1 MAKKKNNNDEPTLP
15 LVRIGQLP
23 IGQLAEECYTLYG
36 AYVNTHRAI
45 ANVADGCKVSYK
57 RIIYMMTK
65 HPKGKD
71 VPTHEFVPSLS
82 EVHPHSTDGCE
93 GLNAALVRSGV
104 FSGHGFFGNT
114 DIDGTVNPHAATRY
128 TKNRLS
134 DTYWEVIGDLIKE
147 VPYEESP
154 QGPLEPE
161 YIPLA
166 LPLCLR
172 WDTKVRLTDGR
183 DITMKELAE
192 EFKNGKDNFVL
203 SCNLDGDFSVSK
215 IIDAQKTKTTNNYVK
230 ITLDNGEVINS
241 TRDHLFMLRDGSYK
255 KAEDLVVN
263 ESLMPGY
270 TDTSS
275 DGRACIKNNYSL
287 NCPPIY
293 RLSDLYNIS
302 HGVYDDSKKMMIHH
316 KDKNKLN
323 DNPDNLIRLTRSEH
337 SKLHA
342 EDLVVRTKSDEVR
355 QRIKDGIKKY
365 WSDEN
370 NRIKASIRWKELG
383 DIVSDRSKRNWK
395 VKGDIADLNG
405 KTWRD
410 ISRENITKY
419 NKSDLAKENL
429 KKYWESEKGLE
440 RRKNITV
447 KANLDPDNTR
457 KALRGKIMTKFK
469 SLIKDSGKTFN
480 EALDQITNQK
490 NFLKWFS
497 DVNDFLEME
506 KTYNHNIVSIEF
518 IESDI
523 EEDFYDITVDSR
535 YHNFLLSAGVVVHNC
550 MYMKGGLVQGL
561 GVGISTL
568 YPNFSPWSMY
578 QALKEDNPNLLEP
591 NVDLILDKTNSELDK
606 LWNTG
611 VGRVIYSYKISKSI
625 SPDGKS
631 EGVLFETKD
640 GTELFT
646 PAIKKFDKLVEDGKV
661 YIENLTDK
669 SGAKLFIGRVPGA
682 RGISYDDIEAI
693 ARKICFNSSK
703 YQLNV
708 TDGKSAFR
716 VPLKDWL
723 KYTYNNYINLVT
735 QVNAKQIEKC
745 KFDISVQEAIPIIG
759 EIILKNPSVTDKE
772 IQIQTGIPEEVI
784 KIVCEKPISYLRKNK
799 DTSARIKALKDK
811 LKELKN
817 FDAVAFTEEIIKKL

>member
-166 LPLCLR
+166 LPLC
-172 WDTKVRLTDGR
+172 
-183 DITMKELAE
+183 
-192 EFKNGKDNFVL
+192 
-203 SCNLDGDFSVSK
+203 
-215 IIDAQKTKTTNNYVK
+215 
-230 ITLDNGEVINS
+230 
-241 TRDHLFMLRDGSYK
+241 
-255 KAEDLVVN
+255 
-263 ESLMPGY
+263 
-270 TDTSS
+270 
-275 DGRACIKNNYSL
+275 
-287 NCPPIY
+287 
-293 RLSDLYNIS
+293 
-302 HGVYDDSKKMMIHH
+302 
-316 KDKNKLN
+316 
-323 DNPDNLIRLTRSEH
+323 
-337 SKLHA
+337 
-342 EDLVVRTKSDEVR
+342 
-355 QRIKDGIKKY
+355 
-365 WSDEN
+365 
-370 NRIKASIRWKELG
+370 
-383 DIVSDRSKRNWK
+383 
-395 VKGDIADLNG
+395 
-405 KTWRD
+405 
-410 ISRENITKY
+410 
-419 NKSDLAKENL
+419 
-429 KKYWESEKGLE
+429 
-440 RRKNITV
+440 
-447 KANLDPDNTR
+447 
-457 KALRGKIMTKFK
+457 
-469 SLIKDSGKTFN
+469 
-480 EALDQITNQK
+480 
-490 NFLKWFS
+490 
-497 DVNDFLEME
+497 
-506 KTYNHNIVSIEF
+506 
-518 IESDI
+518 
-523 EEDFYDITVDSR
+523 
-535 YHNFLLSAGVVVHNC
+535 
-550 MYMKGGLVQGL
+550 MYMRGGLVQGL

-735 QVNAKQIEKC
+735 QVNAKQVEKC

>member
-1 MAKKKNNNDEPTLP
+1 MAKKKNNNSQSLGGECIKPLP
-15 LVRIGQLP
+15 V
-23 IGQLAEECYTLYG
+23 GQLAEECYTLYG
-36 AYVNTHRAI
+36 SYVNTHRAI

-65 HPKGKD
+65 HPRGKD

-93 GLNAALVRSGV
+93 GLNAMLVRSGV

-114 DIDGTVNPHAATRY
+114 DIDGTQNPHAATRY

-134 DTYWEVIGDLIKE
+134 DLYWDIIGDLIKE

-154 QGPLEPE
+154 QGPLEPT
-161 YIPLA
+161 YIPLPI
-166 LPLCLR
+166 PLCLR

-203 SCNLDGDFSVSK
+203 SCNLDGDFTVSK
-215 IIDAQKTKTTNNYVK
+215 IIDAQKTKTTNNYVR

-255 KAEDLVVN
+255 KAEELVVN

-270 TDTSS
+270 INTSS

-287 NCPPIY
+287 NYPPIY
-293 RLSDLYNIS
+293 KLSDLYNIS
-302 HGVYDDSKKMMIHH
+302 HGVYENSEKMMIHH

-342 EDLVVRTKSDEVR
+342 EDLVIRVKSDEVR
-355 QRIKDGIKKY
+355 QKIKDGVKKY

-370 NRIKASIRWKELG
+370 NRIKARIRWKELG
-383 DIVSDRSKRNWK
+383 DVVSDRSKRNWK

-429 KKYWESEKGLE
+429 KKYWASEKGLE
-440 RRKNITV
+440 RKKNITV
-447 KANLDPDNTR
+447 KANSDPDNTR

-469 SLIKDSGKTFN
+469 SLIKDSGKTFD
-480 EALDQITNQK
+480 EALEQITNQK
-490 NFLKWFS
+490 NFSKWFS

-518 IESDI
+518 IESEV

-550 MYMKGGLVQGL
+550 MYMRGGLVEGL
-561 GVGISTL
+561 GVGVRTL
-568 YPNFSPWSMY
+568 YPNFSPTSLYRAW
-578 QALKEDNPNLLEP
+578 KENNPALLEP
-591 NVDLILDKTNSELDK
+591 NVDLILDKENSELEK
-606 LWNTG
+606 LWYTG
-611 VGRVIYSYKISKSI
+611 TGKVIYAYKVSKSM

-631 EGVLFETKD
+631 EGVLFETTN
-640 GTELFT
+640 GTEIFT
-646 PAIKKFDKLVEDGKV
+646 PSLKKFDKLVEDGKV

-669 SGAKLFIGRVPGA
+669 TSSKLFIGRVPGA
-682 RGISYDDIEAI
+682 RGISYADIEKI
-693 ARKICFNSSK
+693 ARQICFNLK
-703 YQLNV
+703 TYQLNV
-708 TDGKSAFR
+708 TDGNSAFR
-716 VPLKDWL
+716 IPLKDWIG
-723 KYTYNNYINLVT
+723 YTYNNYINLVT
-735 QVNAKQIEKC
+735 EVNNKRIEKC
-745 KFDISVQEAIPIIG
+745 KFDILVQESIPIIG
-759 EIILKNPSVTDKE
+759 ELLLKNPAITDKD
-772 IQIQTGIPEEVI
+772 IQKLTGISEDVI
-784 KIVCEKPISYLRKNK
+784 KVVCEKPISYLRKNK
-799 DTSARIKALKDK
+799 DTADRVKALRNRLKD
-811 LKELKN
+811 LKS
-817 FDAVAFTEEIIKKL
+817 FDPVKFTENIIKMM